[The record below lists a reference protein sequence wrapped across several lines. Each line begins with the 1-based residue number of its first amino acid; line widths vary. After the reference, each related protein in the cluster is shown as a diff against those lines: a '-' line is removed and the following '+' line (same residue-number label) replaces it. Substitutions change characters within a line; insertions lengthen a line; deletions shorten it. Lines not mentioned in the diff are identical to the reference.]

1 MSEQEEKAKEVN
13 DQGNVDNKEEEEN
26 KGEEKEESLPHPN
39 EISNEQPKED
49 GVKNEDKEGENIDEN
64 NNPEEIKQVEQIHEH
79 PEEDNKPIEVNQP
92 IENNNENQQIEDN
105 KPEEEKVEEDK
116 KEEPTIESLKEMIK
130 EKDLLITQLQS
141 EKESLQEELSN
152 EKISHENDV
161 SELLGKLEVERVFH
175 DVQKKTESQLNDK
188 IISMKSMITELH
200 NQFQKELDQKDK
212 ICFDKVLKLTKQ
224 NEDHVKKETEFGN
237 TIKLISEKNQ
247 GLLEKNIAL
256 SKEKVDLEDI
266 ILRQEEKL
274 NVLIGKVS
282 KIEVLL
288 QKKNKILKEN
298 ETYAMELINIVEE
311 QKTLIKSLKSEQ
323 KEIEPSS
330 YLLNNPVKTSR
341 KDIKSQNQI
350 SYDYDISKNYN
361 NDYNIYN
368 VNAVNTNQKRDYI
381 LPKIPQS
388 TMNYLPSSQELNEIK
403 EIKEEEQN
411 MDKVNEFRS
420 MMNKLMS
427 EIEE

>member
-1 MSEQEEKAKEVN
+1 MSEQEEKEKEVN
-13 DQGNVDNKEEEEN
+13 EQGNVDNKEEEEN
-26 KGEEKEESLPHPN
+26 KGEEKEENLPHPN
-39 EISNEQPKED
+39 EISNEQPKEED
-49 GVKNEDKEGENIDEN
+49 VKNDNRGEENIDKN
-64 NNPEEIKQVEQIHEH
+64 NNAEEIKQVEQIHEH
-79 PEEDNKPIEVNQP
+79 PEEDNKPIEDKND
-92 IENNNENQQIEDN
+92 NQQIEDN
-105 KPEEEKVEEDK
+105 KPEEKKEEEKVPEEK
-116 KEEPTIESLKEMIK
+116 KEEPTLESLKEMIK

-141 EKESLQEELSN
+141 EKESLLVELSN
-152 EKISHENDV
+152 EKVSHENEV
-161 SELLGKLEVERVFH
+161 SDLLGKLEVERVFH

-200 NQFQKELDQKDK
+200 NQFQKELEQKDK

-224 NEDHVKKETEFGN
+224 NEEHVKKEAEFGN

-266 ILRQEEKL
+266 ILKQEEKL

-311 QKTLIKSLKSEQ
+311 QKTLIKSLKSKQ

-350 SYDYDISKNYN
+350 SYDYN
-361 NDYNIYN
+361 NDYNSYN
-368 VNAVNTNQKRDYI
+368 VNVINQKRDYV

>member
-1 MSEQEEKAKEVN
+1 MSEQEEKEKEVN
-13 DQGNVDNKEEEEN
+13 EQGNVDNKEEEEN
-26 KGEEKEESLPHPN
+26 KGEEKEENLPHPN
-39 EISNEQPKED
+39 EISNEQPKEED
-49 GVKNEDKEGENIDEN
+49 VKNDNRGEENIDKN
-64 NNPEEIKQVEQIHEH
+64 NNAEEIKQVEQIHEH
-79 PEEDNKPIEVNQP
+79 PEEDNQP
-92 IENNNENQQIEDN
+92 IEDKNDNQQIEDN
-105 KPEEEKVEEDK
+105 KPEEKKEEEKVPEEK
-116 KEEPTIESLKEMIK
+116 KEEPTLESLKEMIK

-141 EKESLQEELSN
+141 EKESLLVELSN
-152 EKISHENDV
+152 EKVSHENEV
-161 SELLGKLEVERVFH
+161 SDLLGKLEVERVFH
-175 DVQKKTESQLNDK
+175 DVQRKTESQLNDK

-200 NQFQKELDQKDK
+200 NQFQKELEQKDK

-224 NEDHVKKETEFGN
+224 NEEHVKKEAEFGN

-266 ILRQEEKL
+266 ILKQEEKL

-311 QKTLIKSLKSEQ
+311 QKTLIKSLKSKQ

-350 SYDYDISKNYN
+350 SYDYN
-361 NDYNIYN
+361 NDYNSYN
-368 VNAVNTNQKRDYI
+368 VNVINQKRDYV

>member
-1 MSEQEEKAKEVN
+1 MSEQEKKEKEVN
-13 DQGNVDNKEEEEN
+13 EQGNVDNKEEEEN
-26 KGEEKEESLPHPN
+26 KGEEKEENLPHPN
-39 EISNEQPKED
+39 EISNEQPKEED
-49 GVKNEDKEGENIDEN
+49 VKNDNRGEENIDKN
-64 NNPEEIKQVEQIHEH
+64 NNAEEIKQVEQIHEH
-79 PEEDNKPIEVNQP
+79 PEEDNKPIEDKND
-92 IENNNENQQIEDN
+92 NQQIEDN
-105 KPEEEKVEEDK
+105 KPEEKKEEEKVPEEK
-116 KEEPTIESLKEMIK
+116 KEEPTLESLKEMIK

-141 EKESLQEELSN
+141 EKESLLVELSN
-152 EKISHENDV
+152 EKVSHENEV
-161 SELLGKLEVERVFH
+161 SDLLGKLEVERVFH
-175 DVQKKTESQLNDK
+175 DVQRKTESQLNDK

-200 NQFQKELDQKDK
+200 NQFQKELEQKDK

-224 NEDHVKKETEFGN
+224 NEEHVKKEAEFGN

-266 ILRQEEKL
+266 ILKQEEKL

-311 QKTLIKSLKSEQ
+311 QKTLIKSLKSKQ

-350 SYDYDISKNYN
+350 SYDYN
-361 NDYNIYN
+361 NDYNSYN
-368 VNAVNTNQKRDYI
+368 VNVINQKRDYV

>member
-1 MSEQEEKAKEVN
+1 MSEQEEKEKEVN
-13 DQGNVDNKEEEEN
+13 EQGNVDNKEEEEN
-26 KGEEKEESLPHPN
+26 KGEEKEENLPHPN
-39 EISNEQPKED
+39 EISNEQPKEED
-49 GVKNEDKEGENIDEN
+49 VKNDNRGEENIDKN
-64 NNPEEIKQVEQIHEH
+64 NNAEEIKQVEQIHEH
-79 PEEDNKPIEVNQP
+79 PEEDNKPIEDKND
-92 IENNNENQQIEDN
+92 NQQIEDN
-105 KPEEEKVEEDK
+105 KPEEKKEEEKVPEEK
-116 KEEPTIESLKEMIK
+116 KEEPTLESLKEMIK

-141 EKESLQEELSN
+141 EKESLLVELSN
-152 EKISHENDV
+152 EKVSHENEV
-161 SELLGKLEVERVFH
+161 SDLLGKLEVERVFH
-175 DVQKKTESQLNDK
+175 DVQRKTESQLNDK

-200 NQFQKELDQKDK
+200 NQFQKELEQKDK

-266 ILRQEEKL
+266 ILKQEEKL

-311 QKTLIKSLKSEQ
+311 QKTLIKSLKSKQ

-350 SYDYDISKNYN
+350 SYDYN
-361 NDYNIYN
+361 NDYNSYN
-368 VNAVNTNQKRDYI
+368 VNVINQKRDYV

>member
-1 MSEQEEKAKEVN
+1 MSEQEQKEN
-13 DQGNVDNKEEEEN
+13 NENIDNKEEVNEANNEN
-26 KGEEKEESLPHPN
+26 KEEELPHPN
-39 EISNEQPKED
+39 ETTNEQQRQEEINKEEEK
-49 GVKNEDKEGENIDEN
+49 VEDSN
-64 NNPEEIKQVEQIHEH
+64 NNAEEIKQVEQVHEH
-79 PEEDNKPIEVNQP
+79 SEVEDNKPIEENQP
-92 IENNNENQQIEDN
+92 INDNNNEPI
-105 KPEEEKVEEDK
+105 EEEKPKEEIK
-116 KEEPTIESLKEMIK
+116 VEEPTLEILKEMIK
-130 EKDLLITQLQS
+130 EKDSLISQLQS
-141 EKESLQEELSN
+141 EKESLQEELSK
-152 EKISHENDV
+152 EKTSHENEV
-161 SELLGKLEVERVFH
+161 SELLGKLEIERVFH
-175 DVQKKTESQLNDK
+175 EVQKKNESQLNDK

-200 NQFQKELDQKDK
+200 NQFQKELEQKDK

-224 NEDHVKKETEFGN
+224 NEEHIKKETEFGN
-237 TIKLISEKNQ
+237 TINLISQKNQ

-266 ILRQEEKL
+266 IIKQEEKL

-311 QKTLIKSLKSEQ
+311 QKTLIKSLKAKQ

-341 KDIKSQNQI
+341 KEIKSQNQI
-350 SYDYDISKNYN
+350 SYDYDNINNEYN
-361 NDYNIYN
+361 LN
-368 VNAVNTNQKRDYI
+368 VINQKRDYV

-388 TMNYLPSSQELNEIK
+388 TVNYVPSSQELNEIK
-403 EIKEEEQN
+403 EEEHN

>member
-1 MSEQEEKAKEVN
+1 MSEQEEKEKEVN
-13 DQGNVDNKEEEEN
+13 EQGNVDNKEEEEN
-26 KGEEKEESLPHPN
+26 KGEEKEENLPHPN
-39 EISNEQPKED
+39 EISNEQPKEED
-49 GVKNEDKEGENIDEN
+49 VKNDNRGEDNIDKN
-64 NNPEEIKQVEQIHEH
+64 NNAEEIKQVEQIHEH
-79 PEEDNKPIEVNQP
+79 PEEDNKPIEDKND
-92 IENNNENQQIEDN
+92 NQQIEDN
-105 KPEEEKVEEDK
+105 KPEEKKEEEKVPEEK
-116 KEEPTIESLKEMIK
+116 KEEPTLESLKEMIK

-141 EKESLQEELSN
+141 EKESLLVELSN
-152 EKISHENDV
+152 EKVSHENEV
-161 SELLGKLEVERVFH
+161 SDLLGKLEIERVFH
-175 DVQKKTESQLNDK
+175 DVQRKTESQLNDK

-200 NQFQKELDQKDK
+200 NQFQKELEQKDK

-224 NEDHVKKETEFGN
+224 NEEHVKKEAEFGN

-266 ILRQEEKL
+266 ILKQEEKL

-311 QKTLIKSLKSEQ
+311 QKTLIKSLKSKQ

-350 SYDYDISKNYN
+350 SYDYN
-361 NDYNIYN
+361 NDYNSYN
-368 VNAVNTNQKRDYI
+368 VNVINQKRDYV

>member
-1 MSEQEEKAKEVN
+1 MSEQEEKEKEVN
-13 DQGNVDNKEEEEN
+13 EQGNVDNKEEEEN
-26 KGEEKEESLPHPN
+26 KGEEKKENLPHPN
-39 EISNEQPKED
+39 EMSNEQPKEED
-49 GVKNEDKEGENIDEN
+49 VKNDNRGEENIDKN
-64 NNPEEIKQVEQIHEH
+64 NNAEEIKQVEQIHEH
-79 PEEDNKPIEVNQP
+79 PEEDNKPIEDKND
-92 IENNNENQQIEDN
+92 NQQIEDN
-105 KPEEEKVEEDK
+105 KPEEKKEEEKVPEEK
-116 KEEPTIESLKEMIK
+116 KEEPTLESLKEMIK

-141 EKESLQEELSN
+141 EKESLLVELSN
-152 EKISHENDV
+152 EKVSHENEV
-161 SELLGKLEVERVFH
+161 SDLLGKLEVERVFH
-175 DVQKKTESQLNDK
+175 DVQRKTESQLNDK

-200 NQFQKELDQKDK
+200 NQFQKELEQKDK

-224 NEDHVKKETEFGN
+224 NEEHVKKEAEFGN

-266 ILRQEEKL
+266 ILKQEEKL

-311 QKTLIKSLKSEQ
+311 QKTLIKSLKSKQ

-350 SYDYDISKNYN
+350 SYDYN
-361 NDYNIYN
+361 NDYNSYN
-368 VNAVNTNQKRDYI
+368 VNVINQKRDYV

>member
-1 MSEQEEKAKEVN
+1 MSEQEEKEKEVN
-13 DQGNVDNKEEEEN
+13 EQGNVDNKEEEEN
-26 KGEEKEESLPHPN
+26 KGEEKEENLPHPN
-39 EISNEQPKED
+39 EISNEQPKEED
-49 GVKNEDKEGENIDEN
+49 VKNDNRGEENIDKN
-64 NNPEEIKQVEQIHEH
+64 NNAEEIKQVEQIHEH
-79 PEEDNKPIEVNQP
+79 PEEDNKPIEDKND
-92 IENNNENQQIEDN
+92 NQQIEDN
-105 KPEEEKVEEDK
+105 KPEEKKEEEK
-116 KEEPTIESLKEMIK
+116 KEEPTLESLKEMIK

-141 EKESLQEELSN
+141 EKESLLVELSN
-152 EKISHENDV
+152 EKVSHENEV
-161 SELLGKLEVERVFH
+161 SDLLGKLEVERVFH
-175 DVQKKTESQLNDK
+175 DVQRKTESQLNDK

-200 NQFQKELDQKDK
+200 NQFQKELEQKDK

-224 NEDHVKKETEFGN
+224 NEEHVKKEAEFGN

-266 ILRQEEKL
+266 ILKQEEKL

-311 QKTLIKSLKSEQ
+311 QKTLIKSLKSKQ

-350 SYDYDISKNYN
+350 SYDYN
-361 NDYNIYN
+361 NDYNSYN
-368 VNAVNTNQKRDYI
+368 VNVINQKRDYV

>member
-1 MSEQEEKAKEVN
+1 MSEQEEKEKEVN
-13 DQGNVDNKEEEEN
+13 EQGNVDNKEEEEN
-26 KGEEKEESLPHPN
+26 KGEEKEENLPHPN
-39 EISNEQPKED
+39 EISNEQPKEED
-49 GVKNEDKEGENIDEN
+49 VKNDNRGEENIDKN
-64 NNPEEIKQVEQIHEH
+64 NNAEEIKQVEQIHEH
-79 PEEDNKPIEVNQP
+79 PEEDNKPIEDKND
-92 IENNNENQQIEDN
+92 NQQIEDN
-105 KPEEEKVEEDK
+105 KPEEKKEEEKVPEEK
-116 KEEPTIESLKEMIK
+116 KEEPTLESLKEMIK

-141 EKESLQEELSN
+141 EKESLLVELSN
-152 EKISHENDV
+152 EKVSHENEV
-161 SELLGKLEVERVFH
+161 SDLLGKLEVERVFH
-175 DVQKKTESQLNDK
+175 DVQRKTESQLNDK

-200 NQFQKELDQKDK
+200 NQFQKELEQKDK

-224 NEDHVKKETEFGN
+224 NEEHVKKEAEFGN

-266 ILRQEEKL
+266 ILKQEEKL

-311 QKTLIKSLKSEQ
+311 QKTLIKSLKSKQ

-350 SYDYDISKNYN
+350 SYDYN
-361 NDYNIYN
+361 NDYNSYN
-368 VNAVNTNQKRDYI
+368 VNVINQKRDYV

-388 TMNYLPSSQELNEIK
+388 TMNYLPSSQELNKIK

>member
-1 MSEQEEKAKEVN
+1 MSEQEEKEKEVN
-13 DQGNVDNKEEEEN
+13 EQGNVDNKEEEEN
-26 KGEEKEESLPHPN
+26 KGEEKEENLPHPN
-39 EISNEQPKED
+39 EISNEQPKEED
-49 GVKNEDKEGENIDEN
+49 VKNDNRGEENIDKN
-64 NNPEEIKQVEQIHEH
+64 NNAEEIKQVEQIHEH
-79 PEEDNKPIEVNQP
+79 PEEDNKPIEDKND
-92 IENNNENQQIEDN
+92 NQQIEDN
-105 KPEEEKVEEDK
+105 KPEEKKEEEKVPEEK
-116 KEEPTIESLKEMIK
+116 KEEPTLESLKEMIK

-141 EKESLQEELSN
+141 EKESLLVELSN
-152 EKISHENDV
+152 EKVSHENEV
-161 SELLGKLEVERVFH
+161 SDLLGKLEVERVFH
-175 DVQKKTESQLNDK
+175 DVQRKTESQLNDK

-200 NQFQKELDQKDK
+200 NQFQKELEQKDK

-224 NEDHVKKETEFGN
+224 NEEHVKKEAEFGN

-247 GLLEKNIAL
+247 GLLEKNITL

-266 ILRQEEKL
+266 ILKQEEKL

-311 QKTLIKSLKSEQ
+311 QKTLIKSLKSKQ

-350 SYDYDISKNYN
+350 SYDYN
-361 NDYNIYN
+361 NDYNSYN
-368 VNAVNTNQKRDYI
+368 VNVINQKRDYV

>member
-1 MSEQEEKAKEVN
+1 MSEQEKKEKEVN
-13 DQGNVDNKEEEEN
+13 EQGNVDNKEEEEN
-26 KGEEKEESLPHPN
+26 KGEEKEENLPHPN
-39 EISNEQPKED
+39 EISKEQPKEQD
-49 GVKNEDKEGENIDEN
+49 AKNDNREEENIDKN
-64 NNPEEIKQVEQIHEH
+64 NNAEEIKQVEQIHEH
-79 PEEDNKPIEVNQP
+79 PEEDNKPIEDKND
-92 IENNNENQQIEDN
+92 NQQIEDN
-105 KPEEEKVEEDK
+105 KPEEKKEEEKVPEEK
-116 KEEPTIESLKEMIK
+116 KEEPTLESLKEMIK

-141 EKESLQEELSN
+141 EKESLLVELSN
-152 EKISHENDV
+152 EKVSHENEV
-161 SELLGKLEVERVFH
+161 SDLLGKLEVERVFH
-175 DVQKKTESQLNDK
+175 DVQRKTESQLNDK

-200 NQFQKELDQKDK
+200 NQFQKELEQKDK

-224 NEDHVKKETEFGN
+224 NEEHVKKEAEFGN

-266 ILRQEEKL
+266 ILKQEEKL

-311 QKTLIKSLKSEQ
+311 QKTLIKSLKSKQ

-350 SYDYDISKNYN
+350 SYDYN
-361 NDYNIYN
+361 NDYNSYN
-368 VNAVNTNQKRDYI
+368 VNVINKKRDYV

>member
-1 MSEQEEKAKEVN
+1 MSEQEEKEKEVN
-13 DQGNVDNKEEEEN
+13 EQGNVDNKEEEEN
-26 KGEEKEESLPHPN
+26 KGEEKEENLPHPN
-39 EISNEQPKED
+39 EISNEQPKEED
-49 GVKNEDKEGENIDEN
+49 VKNDNRGEENIDKN
-64 NNPEEIKQVEQIHEH
+64 NNAEEIKQVEQIHEH
-79 PEEDNKPIEVNQP
+79 PEEDNKPIEDKND
-92 IENNNENQQIEDN
+92 NQQIEDN
-105 KPEEEKVEEDK
+105 KPEEKKEEEKVPEEK
-116 KEEPTIESLKEMIK
+116 KEEPTLESLKEMIK

-141 EKESLQEELSN
+141 EKESLLVELSN
-152 EKISHENDV
+152 EKVSHENEV
-161 SELLGKLEVERVFH
+161 SDLLGKLEVERVFH
-175 DVQKKTESQLNDK
+175 DVQRKTESQLNDK

-200 NQFQKELDQKDK
+200 NQFQKELEQKDK

-224 NEDHVKKETEFGN
+224 NEEHVKKEAEFGN

-266 ILRQEEKL
+266 ILKQEEKL

-311 QKTLIKSLKSEQ
+311 QKTLIKSLKSKQ

-350 SYDYDISKNYN
+350 SYDYN
-361 NDYNIYN
+361 NDYNSYKVN
-368 VNAVNTNQKRDYI
+368 VINQKRDYV

>member
-1 MSEQEEKAKEVN
+1 MSEQEKKEKEVN
-13 DQGNVDNKEEEEN
+13 EQGNVDNKEEEEN
-26 KGEEKEESLPHPN
+26 KGEE
-39 EISNEQPKED
+39 
-49 GVKNEDKEGENIDEN
+49 NIDKN
-64 NNPEEIKQVEQIHEH
+64 NNAEEIKQVEQIHEH
-79 PEEDNKPIEVNQP
+79 PEEDNKPIEDKND
-92 IENNNENQQIEDN
+92 NQQIEDN
-105 KPEEEKVEEDK
+105 KPEEKEEEEKVPEEK
-116 KEEPTIESLKEMIK
+116 KEEPTLESLKEMIK

-141 EKESLQEELSN
+141 EKESLLVELSN
-152 EKISHENDV
+152 EKVSHENEV
-161 SELLGKLEVERVFH
+161 SDLLGKLEVERVFH
-175 DVQKKTESQLNDK
+175 DVQRKTESQLNDK

-200 NQFQKELDQKDK
+200 NQFQKELEQKDK

-224 NEDHVKKETEFGN
+224 NEEHVKKEAEFGN

-247 GLLEKNIAL
+247 GLQEKNIAL

-266 ILRQEEKL
+266 ILKQEEKL

-311 QKTLIKSLKSEQ
+311 QKTLIKSLKSKQ

-350 SYDYDISKNYN
+350 SYDYN
-361 NDYNIYN
+361 NDYNSYN
-368 VNAVNTNQKRDYI
+368 VNVINQKRDYV

>member
-1 MSEQEEKAKEVN
+1 MSEQEEKEKEVN
-13 DQGNVDNKEEEEN
+13 EQGNVDNKEEEEN
-26 KGEEKEESLPHPN
+26 KGEEKEENLPHPN
-39 EISNEQPKED
+39 EISNEQPKEED
-49 GVKNEDKEGENIDEN
+49 VKNDNRGEENIDKN
-64 NNPEEIKQVEQIHEH
+64 NNAEEIKQVEQIHEH
-79 PEEDNKPIEVNQP
+79 PEEDNKPIEDKNDNQK
-92 IENNNENQQIEDN
+92 IVDN
-105 KPEEEKVEEDK
+105 KPEEKKEEEKVPEEK
-116 KEEPTIESLKEMIK
+116 KEEPTLESLKEMIK

-141 EKESLQEELSN
+141 EKESLLVELSN
-152 EKISHENDV
+152 EKVSHENEV
-161 SELLGKLEVERVFH
+161 SDLLGKLEVERVFH
-175 DVQKKTESQLNDK
+175 DVQRKTESQLNDK

-200 NQFQKELDQKDK
+200 NQFQKELEQKDK

-224 NEDHVKKETEFGN
+224 NEEHVKKEAEFGN

-266 ILRQEEKL
+266 ILKQEEKL

-311 QKTLIKSLKSEQ
+311 QKTLIKSLKSKQ

-350 SYDYDISKNYN
+350 SYDYN
-361 NDYNIYN
+361 NDYNSYN
-368 VNAVNTNQKRDYI
+368 VNVINQKRDYV

>member
-1 MSEQEEKAKEVN
+1 MSEQEEKEKEVN
-13 DQGNVDNKEEEEN
+13 EQGNVDNKEEEEN
-26 KGEEKEESLPHPN
+26 KGEEKEENLPHPN
-39 EISNEQPKED
+39 EISKEQPKEED
-49 GVKNEDKEGENIDEN
+49 VKNDNRGEENIDKN
-64 NNPEEIKQVEQIHEH
+64 NNAEEIKQVEQIHEH
-79 PEEDNKPIEVNQP
+79 PEEDNKPIEDKND
-92 IENNNENQQIEDN
+92 NQQIEDN
-105 KPEEEKVEEDK
+105 KPEEKKEEEKVPEEK
-116 KEEPTIESLKEMIK
+116 KEEPTLESLKEMIK

-141 EKESLQEELSN
+141 EKESLLVELSN
-152 EKISHENDV
+152 EKVSHENEV
-161 SELLGKLEVERVFH
+161 SDLLGKLEVERVFH
-175 DVQKKTESQLNDK
+175 DVQRKTESQLNDK

-200 NQFQKELDQKDK
+200 NQFQKELEQKDK

-224 NEDHVKKETEFGN
+224 NEEHVKKEAEFGN

-266 ILRQEEKL
+266 ILKQEEKL

-311 QKTLIKSLKSEQ
+311 QKTLIKSLKSKQ

-350 SYDYDISKNYN
+350 SYDYN
-361 NDYNIYN
+361 NDYNSYN
-368 VNAVNTNQKRDYI
+368 VNVITKKRDYV

>member
-1 MSEQEEKAKEVN
+1 MSEQEEKEKEVN
-13 DQGNVDNKEEEEN
+13 EQGNVDNKEEEEN
-26 KGEEKEESLPHPN
+26 KGEEKEENLPHPN
-39 EISNEQPKED
+39 EISNEQPKEED
-49 GVKNEDKEGENIDEN
+49 VKNDNRGEENIDKN
-64 NNPEEIKQVEQIHEH
+64 NNAEEIKQVEQIHEH
-79 PEEDNKPIEVNQP
+79 PEEDNKPIEDKND
-92 IENNNENQQIEDN
+92 NQQIEDN
-105 KPEEEKVEEDK
+105 KPEEKKEEEKVPEEK
-116 KEEPTIESLKEMIK
+116 KEEPTLESLKEMIK

-141 EKESLQEELSN
+141 EKESLLVELSN
-152 EKISHENDV
+152 EKVSHENEV
-161 SELLGKLEVERVFH
+161 SDLLGKLEVERVFH
-175 DVQKKTESQLNDK
+175 DVQRKTESQLNDK

-200 NQFQKELDQKDK
+200 NQFQKELEQKDK

-224 NEDHVKKETEFGN
+224 NEEHVKKEAEFGN

-266 ILRQEEKL
+266 ILKQEEKL

-311 QKTLIKSLKSEQ
+311 QKTLIKSLKSKQ

-350 SYDYDISKNYN
+350 SYDYN
-361 NDYNIYN
+361 NDYNSYN
-368 VNAVNTNQKRDYI
+368 VNVINKKRDYV

>member
-1 MSEQEEKAKEVN
+1 MSEQEEKEKEVN
-13 DQGNVDNKEEEEN
+13 EQGNVDNKEEEEN
-26 KGEEKEESLPHPN
+26 KGEEKEENLPHPN
-39 EISNEQPKED
+39 EISNEQPKEED
-49 GVKNEDKEGENIDEN
+49 VKNDNRGEENIDKN
-64 NNPEEIKQVEQIHEH
+64 NNAEEIKQVEQIHEH
-79 PEEDNKPIEVNQP
+79 PEEDNKSIEDKND
-92 IENNNENQQIEDN
+92 NQQIEDN
-105 KPEEEKVEEDK
+105 KPEEKKEEEKVPEEK
-116 KEEPTIESLKEMIK
+116 KEEPTLESLKEMIK

-141 EKESLQEELSN
+141 EKESLLVELSN
-152 EKISHENDV
+152 EKVSHENEV
-161 SELLGKLEVERVFH
+161 SDLLGKLEIERVFH
-175 DVQKKTESQLNDK
+175 DVQRKTESQLNDK

-200 NQFQKELDQKDK
+200 NQFQKELEQKDK

-224 NEDHVKKETEFGN
+224 NEEHVKKEAEFGN

-266 ILRQEEKL
+266 ILKQEEKL

-311 QKTLIKSLKSEQ
+311 QKTLIKSLKSKQ

-350 SYDYDISKNYN
+350 SYDYN
-361 NDYNIYN
+361 NDYNSYN
-368 VNAVNTNQKRDYI
+368 VNVINQKRDYV

>member
-1 MSEQEEKAKEVN
+1 MSEQEEKEKEVN
-13 DQGNVDNKEEEEN
+13 EQGNVENKEEEEN
-26 KGEEKEESLPHPN
+26 KGEEKEENLPHPN
-39 EISNEQPKED
+39 EISNEQPKEED
-49 GVKNEDKEGENIDEN
+49 VKNDNRGEENIDKN
-64 NNPEEIKQVEQIHEH
+64 NNAEEIKQVEQIHEH
-79 PEEDNKPIEVNQP
+79 PEEDNKPIEDKND
-92 IENNNENQQIEDN
+92 NQQIEDN
-105 KPEEEKVEEDK
+105 KPEEKKEEEKVPEEK
-116 KEEPTIESLKEMIK
+116 KEEPTLESLKEMIK

-141 EKESLQEELSN
+141 EKESLLVELSN
-152 EKISHENDV
+152 EKVSHENEV
-161 SELLGKLEVERVFH
+161 SDLLGKLEVERVFH
-175 DVQKKTESQLNDK
+175 DVQRKTESQLNDK

-200 NQFQKELDQKDK
+200 NQFQKELEQKDK

-224 NEDHVKKETEFGN
+224 NEEHVKKEAEFGN

-266 ILRQEEKL
+266 ILKQEEKL

-311 QKTLIKSLKSEQ
+311 QKTLIKSLKSKQ

-341 KDIKSQNQI
+341 KDIKFQNQI
-350 SYDYDISKNYN
+350 SYDYN
-361 NDYNIYN
+361 NDYNSYN
-368 VNAVNTNQKRDYI
+368 VNVINQKRDYV

>member
-1 MSEQEEKAKEVN
+1 MSEQEEKEKEVN
-13 DQGNVDNKEEEEN
+13 EQGNVDNKEEEEN
-26 KGEEKEESLPHPN
+26 KGEEKEENLPHPN
-39 EISNEQPKED
+39 EISNEQPKEED
-49 GVKNEDKEGENIDEN
+49 VKNDNRGEENIDKN
-64 NNPEEIKQVEQIHEH
+64 NNAEEIKQVEQIHEH
-79 PEEDNKPIEVNQP
+79 PEEDNKPIEDKND
-92 IENNNENQQIEDN
+92 NQQIEDN
-105 KPEEEKVEEDK
+105 KPEEKKEEEKVPEEK
-116 KEEPTIESLKEMIK
+116 KEEPTLESLKEMIK

-141 EKESLQEELSN
+141 EKESLLVELSN
-152 EKISHENDV
+152 EKVSHENEV
-161 SELLGKLEVERVFH
+161 SDLLGKLEVERVFH
-175 DVQKKTESQLNDK
+175 DVQRKTESQLNDK

-200 NQFQKELDQKDK
+200 NQFQKELEQKDK

-224 NEDHVKKETEFGN
+224 NEEHVKKEAEFGN

-266 ILRQEEKL
+266 ILKQEEKL

-311 QKTLIKSLKSEQ
+311 QKTLIKSLKSKQ

-350 SYDYDISKNYN
+350 SYDYN
-361 NDYNIYN
+361 NDYNSYN
-368 VNAVNTNQKRDYI
+368 VNVINQKRDYV

-427 EIEE
+427 AIEE

>member
-1 MSEQEEKAKEVN
+1 MSEQEEKEKEVN
-13 DQGNVDNKEEEEN
+13 EQGNVDNKEEEEN
-26 KGEEKEESLPHPN
+26 KGEEKEENLPHPN
-39 EISNEQPKED
+39 EISNEQPKEED
-49 GVKNEDKEGENIDEN
+49 VKNDNRGEENIDKN
-64 NNPEEIKQVEQIHEH
+64 NNAEEIKQVEQIHEH
-79 PEEDNKPIEVNQP
+79 PEEDNKPIEDKND
-92 IENNNENQQIEDN
+92 NQQIEDN
-105 KPEEEKVEEDK
+105 KPEEKKEEEKAPEEK
-116 KEEPTIESLKEMIK
+116 KEEPTLESLKEMIK

-141 EKESLQEELSN
+141 EKESLLVELSN
-152 EKISHENDV
+152 EKVSHENEV
-161 SELLGKLEVERVFH
+161 SDLLGKLEVERVFH
-175 DVQKKTESQLNDK
+175 DVQRKTESQLNDK

-200 NQFQKELDQKDK
+200 NQFQKELEQKDK

-224 NEDHVKKETEFGN
+224 NEEHVKKEAEFGN

-266 ILRQEEKL
+266 ILKQEEKL

-311 QKTLIKSLKSEQ
+311 QKTLIKSLKSKQ

-350 SYDYDISKNYN
+350 SYDYN
-361 NDYNIYN
+361 NDYNSYN
-368 VNAVNTNQKRDYI
+368 VNIINQKRDYV

>member
-1 MSEQEEKAKEVN
+1 MSEQEEKEKEVN
-13 DQGNVDNKEEEEN
+13 EQGNVDNKEEEEN
-26 KGEEKEESLPHPN
+26 KGEEKKENLPHPN
-39 EISNEQPKED
+39 EISNEQPKEED
-49 GVKNEDKEGENIDEN
+49 VKNDNRGEENIDKN
-64 NNPEEIKQVEQIHEH
+64 NNAEEIKQVEQIHEH
-79 PEEDNKPIEVNQP
+79 PEEDNKPIEDKND
-92 IENNNENQQIEDN
+92 NQQIEDN
-105 KPEEEKVEEDK
+105 KPEEKKEEEKVPEEK
-116 KEEPTIESLKEMIK
+116 KEEPTLESLKEMIK

-141 EKESLQEELSN
+141 EKESLLVELSN
-152 EKISHENDV
+152 EKVSHENEV
-161 SELLGKLEVERVFH
+161 SDLLGKLEVERVFH
-175 DVQKKTESQLNDK
+175 DVQRKTESQLNDK

-200 NQFQKELDQKDK
+200 NQFQKELEQKDK

-224 NEDHVKKETEFGN
+224 NEEHVKKEAEFGN

-266 ILRQEEKL
+266 ILKQEEKL

-311 QKTLIKSLKSEQ
+311 QKTLIKSLKSKQ

-350 SYDYDISKNYN
+350 SYDYN
-361 NDYNIYN
+361 NDYNSYN
-368 VNAVNTNQKRDYI
+368 VNVINQKRDYV

>member
-1 MSEQEEKAKEVN
+1 MSEQEEKEKEVN
-13 DQGNVDNKEEEEN
+13 EQGNVDNKEEEEN
-26 KGEEKEESLPHPN
+26 KGEEKEENLPHPN
-39 EISNEQPKED
+39 EISNEQPKEED
-49 GVKNEDKEGENIDEN
+49 VKNDNRGEENIDKN
-64 NNPEEIKQVEQIHEH
+64 NNAEEIKQVEQIHEH
-79 PEEDNKPIEVNQP
+79 PEEDNKPIEDKND
-92 IENNNENQQIEDN
+92 NQQIEDN
-105 KPEEEKVEEDK
+105 KPEEKKEEEKVPEEK
-116 KEEPTIESLKEMIK
+116 KEEPTLESLKEMIK

-141 EKESLQEELSN
+141 EKESLLVELSN
-152 EKISHENDV
+152 EKVSHENEV
-161 SELLGKLEVERVFH
+161 SDLLGKLEVERVFH
-175 DVQKKTESQLNDK
+175 DVQRKTESQLNDK

-200 NQFQKELDQKDK
+200 NQFQKELEQKDK

-224 NEDHVKKETEFGN
+224 NEEHVKKEAEFGN

-266 ILRQEEKL
+266 ILKQEEKL

-311 QKTLIKSLKSEQ
+311 QKTLIKSLKSKQ

-350 SYDYDISKNYN
+350 SYDYN
-361 NDYNIYN
+361 NDYNSYN
-368 VNAVNTNQKRDYI
+368 VNVINQKRDYV

>member
-1 MSEQEEKAKEVN
+1 MSEQEEKEKEVN
-13 DQGNVDNKEEEEN
+13 EQGNIDNKEEEEN
-26 KGEEKEESLPHPN
+26 KGEEKEENLPHPN
-39 EISNEQPKED
+39 EISNEQPKEED
-49 GVKNEDKEGENIDEN
+49 VKNDNRGEENIDKN
-64 NNPEEIKQVEQIHEH
+64 NNAEEIKQVEQIHEH
-79 PEEDNKPIEVNQP
+79 PEEDNKPIEDKND
-92 IENNNENQQIEDN
+92 NQQIEDN
-105 KPEEEKVEEDK
+105 KPEEKKEEEKVPEEK
-116 KEEPTIESLKEMIK
+116 KEEPTLESLKEMIK

-141 EKESLQEELSN
+141 EKESLLVELSN
-152 EKISHENDV
+152 EKVSHENEV
-161 SELLGKLEVERVFH
+161 SDLLGKLEVERVFH
-175 DVQKKTESQLNDK
+175 DVQRKTESQLNDK

-200 NQFQKELDQKDK
+200 NQFQKELEQKDK

-224 NEDHVKKETEFGN
+224 NEEHVKKEAEFGN

-266 ILRQEEKL
+266 ILKQEEKL

-311 QKTLIKSLKSEQ
+311 QKTLIKSLKSKQ

-350 SYDYDISKNYN
+350 SYDYN
-361 NDYNIYN
+361 NDYNSYN
-368 VNAVNTNQKRDYI
+368 VNVINQKRDYV

>member
-1 MSEQEEKAKEVN
+1 MSEQEEKEKEVN
-13 DQGNVDNKEEEEN
+13 EQGNVENKEEEEN
-26 KGEEKEESLPHPN
+26 KGEEKEENLPHPN
-39 EISNEQPKED
+39 EISNEQPKEED
-49 GVKNEDKEGENIDEN
+49 VKNDNRGEENIDKN
-64 NNPEEIKQVEQIHEH
+64 NNAEEIKQVEQIHEH
-79 PEEDNKPIEVNQP
+79 PEEDNKPIEDKND
-92 IENNNENQQIEDN
+92 NQQIEDN
-105 KPEEEKVEEDK
+105 KPEEKKEEEKVPEEK
-116 KEEPTIESLKEMIK
+116 KEEPTLESLKEMIK

-141 EKESLQEELSN
+141 EKESLLVELSN
-152 EKISHENDV
+152 EKVSHENEV
-161 SELLGKLEVERVFH
+161 SDLLGKLEVERVFH
-175 DVQKKTESQLNDK
+175 DVQRKTESQLNDK

-200 NQFQKELDQKDK
+200 NQFQKELEQKDK

-224 NEDHVKKETEFGN
+224 NEEHVKKEAEFGN

-247 GLLEKNIAL
+247 GLLEKNITL

-266 ILRQEEKL
+266 ILKQEEKL

-311 QKTLIKSLKSEQ
+311 QKTLIKSLKSKQ

-341 KDIKSQNQI
+341 KDIKFQNQI
-350 SYDYDISKNYN
+350 SYDYN
-361 NDYNIYN
+361 NDYNSYN
-368 VNAVNTNQKRDYI
+368 VNVINQKRDYV

>member
-1 MSEQEEKAKEVN
+1 MSEQEEKEKEVN
-13 DQGNVDNKEEEEN
+13 EQGNVDNKEEEEN
-26 KGEEKEESLPHPN
+26 KGEEKEENLPHPN
-39 EISNEQPKED
+39 EISNEQPKEED
-49 GVKNEDKEGENIDEN
+49 VKNDNRGEENIDKN
-64 NNPEEIKQVEQIHEH
+64 NNAEEIKQVEQIHEH
-79 PEEDNKPIEVNQP
+79 PEEDNKPIEDKND
-92 IENNNENQQIEDN
+92 NQQIEDN
-105 KPEEEKVEEDK
+105 KPEEKKEEEKAPEEK
-116 KEEPTIESLKEMIK
+116 KEEPTLESLKEMIK

-141 EKESLQEELSN
+141 EKESLLVELSN
-152 EKISHENDV
+152 EKVSHENEV
-161 SELLGKLEVERVFH
+161 SDLLGKLEVERVFH
-175 DVQKKTESQLNDK
+175 DVQRKTESQLNDK

-200 NQFQKELDQKDK
+200 NQFQKELEQKDK

-224 NEDHVKKETEFGN
+224 NEEHVKKEAEFGN

-266 ILRQEEKL
+266 ILKQEEKL

-311 QKTLIKSLKSEQ
+311 QKTLIKSLKSKQ

-350 SYDYDISKNYN
+350 SYDYN
-361 NDYNIYN
+361 NDYNSYN
-368 VNAVNTNQKRDYI
+368 VNVINQKRDYV

>member
-1 MSEQEEKAKEVN
+1 MSEQEEKEKEVN
-13 DQGNVDNKEEEEN
+13 EQGNIDNKEEEEN
-26 KGEEKEESLPHPN
+26 KGEEKEENLPHPN
-39 EISNEQPKED
+39 EISNEQPKEED
-49 GVKNEDKEGENIDEN
+49 VKNDNRGEENIDKN
-64 NNPEEIKQVEQIHEH
+64 NNAEEIKQVEQIHEH
-79 PEEDNKPIEVNQP
+79 PEEDNKPIEDKND
-92 IENNNENQQIEDN
+92 NQQIEDN
-105 KPEEEKVEEDK
+105 KPEEKKEEEKVPEEK
-116 KEEPTIESLKEMIK
+116 KEEPTLESLKEMIK

-141 EKESLQEELSN
+141 EKESLLVELSN
-152 EKISHENDV
+152 EKVSHENEV
-161 SELLGKLEVERVFH
+161 SDLLGKLEVERVFH
-175 DVQKKTESQLNDK
+175 DVQRKTESQLNDK

-200 NQFQKELDQKDK
+200 NQFQKELEQKDK

-224 NEDHVKKETEFGN
+224 NEEHVKKEAEFGN

-266 ILRQEEKL
+266 ILKQEEKL

-311 QKTLIKSLKSEQ
+311 QKTLIKSLKSKQ

-350 SYDYDISKNYN
+350 SYDYN
-361 NDYNIYN
+361 NDYNSYN
-368 VNAVNTNQKRDYI
+368 VNVINKKRDYV

>member
-1 MSEQEEKAKEVN
+1 MMSEQEEKEKEVN
-13 DQGNVDNKEEEEN
+13 EQGNVDNKEEEEN
-26 KGEEKEESLPHPN
+26 KGEEKEENLPHPN
-39 EISNEQPKED
+39 EISNEQPKEED
-49 GVKNEDKEGENIDEN
+49 VKNDNRGEENIDKN
-64 NNPEEIKQVEQIHEH
+64 NNAEEIKQVEQIHEH
-79 PEEDNKPIEVNQP
+79 PEEDNKPIEDKND
-92 IENNNENQQIEDN
+92 NQQIEDN
-105 KPEEEKVEEDK
+105 KPEEKKEEEKVPEEK
-116 KEEPTIESLKEMIK
+116 KEEPTLESLKEMIK

-141 EKESLQEELSN
+141 EKESLLVELSN
-152 EKISHENDV
+152 EKVSHENEV
-161 SELLGKLEVERVFH
+161 SDLLGKLEVERVFH
-175 DVQKKTESQLNDK
+175 DVQRKTESQLNDK

-200 NQFQKELDQKDK
+200 NQFQKELEQKDK

-224 NEDHVKKETEFGN
+224 NEEHVKKEAEFGN

-266 ILRQEEKL
+266 ILKQEEKL

-311 QKTLIKSLKSEQ
+311 QKTLIKSLKSKQ

-350 SYDYDISKNYN
+350 SYDYN
-361 NDYNIYN
+361 NDYNSYN
-368 VNAVNTNQKRDYI
+368 VNVINQKRDYV

>member
-1 MSEQEEKAKEVN
+1 MSEQEEKEKEVN
-13 DQGNVDNKEEEEN
+13 EQGNVDNKEEEEN
-26 KGEEKEESLPHPN
+26 KGEEKEENLPHPN
-39 EISNEQPKED
+39 EISNEQPKEED
-49 GVKNEDKEGENIDEN
+49 VKNDNRGEENIDKN
-64 NNPEEIKQVEQIHEH
+64 NNAEEIKQVEQIHEH
-79 PEEDNKPIEVNQP
+79 PEEDNKPIEDKND
-92 IENNNENQQIEDN
+92 NQQIEDN
-105 KPEEEKVEEDK
+105 KPKEKKEEEKAPEEK
-116 KEEPTIESLKEMIK
+116 KEEPTLESLKEMIK

-141 EKESLQEELSN
+141 EKESLLVELSN
-152 EKISHENDV
+152 EKVSHENEV
-161 SELLGKLEVERVFH
+161 SDLLGKLEVERVFH
-175 DVQKKTESQLNDK
+175 DVQRKTESQLNDK

-200 NQFQKELDQKDK
+200 NQFQKELEQKDK

-224 NEDHVKKETEFGN
+224 NEEHVKKEAEFGN

-266 ILRQEEKL
+266 ILKQEEKL

-311 QKTLIKSLKSEQ
+311 QKTLIKSLKSKQ

-350 SYDYDISKNYN
+350 SYDYN
-361 NDYNIYN
+361 NDYNSYN
-368 VNAVNTNQKRDYI
+368 VNVINQKRDYV

>member
-1 MSEQEEKAKEVN
+1 MSEQEEKEKEVN
-13 DQGNVDNKEEEEN
+13 EQGNVDNKEEEEN
-26 KGEEKEESLPHPN
+26 KGEEKEENLPHPN
-39 EISNEQPKED
+39 EISNEQPKEED
-49 GVKNEDKEGENIDEN
+49 VKNDNRGEENIDKN
-64 NNPEEIKQVEQIHEH
+64 NNAEEIKQVEQIHEH
-79 PEEDNKPIEVNQP
+79 PEEDNKPIEDKND
-92 IENNNENQQIEDN
+92 NQQIEDN
-105 KPEEEKVEEDK
+105 KPEEKKEEEKVQEEK
-116 KEEPTIESLKEMIK
+116 KEEPTLESLKEMIK

-141 EKESLQEELSN
+141 EKESLLVELSN
-152 EKISHENDV
+152 EKVSHENEV
-161 SELLGKLEVERVFH
+161 SDLLGKLEVERVFH
-175 DVQKKTESQLNDK
+175 DVQRKTESQLNDK

-200 NQFQKELDQKDK
+200 NQFQKELEQKDK

-224 NEDHVKKETEFGN
+224 NEEHVKKEAEFGN

-266 ILRQEEKL
+266 ILKQEEKL

-311 QKTLIKSLKSEQ
+311 QKTLIKSLKSKQ

-350 SYDYDISKNYN
+350 SYDYN
-361 NDYNIYN
+361 NDYNSYN
-368 VNAVNTNQKRDYI
+368 VNVINQKRDYV

>member
-1 MSEQEEKAKEVN
+1 MSEQEEKEKEVN
-13 DQGNVDNKEEEEN
+13 EQGNVDNKEEEEN
-26 KGEEKEESLPHPN
+26 KGEEKEENLPHPN
-39 EISNEQPKED
+39 EISNEQPKEEE
-49 GVKNEDKEGENIDEN
+49 VKNGKRGEENIDKN
-64 NNPEEIKQVEQIHEH
+64 NNAEEIKQVEQIHEH
-79 PEEDNKPIEVNQP
+79 PEEDNKPIEDKND
-92 IENNNENQQIEDN
+92 NQQIEDN
-105 KPEEEKVEEDK
+105 KPEEKKEEEKVPEEK
-116 KEEPTIESLKEMIK
+116 KEEPTLESLKEMIK

-141 EKESLQEELSN
+141 EKESLLVELSN
-152 EKISHENDV
+152 EKVSHENEV
-161 SELLGKLEVERVFH
+161 SDLLGKLEVERVFH
-175 DVQKKTESQLNDK
+175 DVQRKTESQLNDK

-200 NQFQKELDQKDK
+200 NQFQKELEQKDK

-224 NEDHVKKETEFGN
+224 NEEHVKKEAEFGN

-266 ILRQEEKL
+266 ILKQEEKL

-311 QKTLIKSLKSEQ
+311 QKTLIKSLKSKQ

-350 SYDYDISKNYN
+350 SYDYN
-361 NDYNIYN
+361 NDYNSYN
-368 VNAVNTNQKRDYI
+368 VNVINQKRDYV

>member
-1 MSEQEEKAKEVN
+1 MSEQEEKEKEVN
-13 DQGNVDNKEEEEN
+13 EQGNIDNKEEEEN
-26 KGEEKEESLPHPN
+26 KGEEKEENLPHPN
-39 EISNEQPKED
+39 EISKEQPKEED
-49 GVKNEDKEGENIDEN
+49 VKNDNRGEENIDKN
-64 NNPEEIKQVEQIHEH
+64 NNAEEIKQVEQIHEH
-79 PEEDNKPIEVNQP
+79 PEEDNKPIEDKND
-92 IENNNENQQIEDN
+92 NQQIEDN
-105 KPEEEKVEEDK
+105 KPEEKKEEEKVPEEK
-116 KEEPTIESLKEMIK
+116 KEEPTLESLKEMIK

-141 EKESLQEELSN
+141 EKESLLVELSN
-152 EKISHENDV
+152 EKVSHENEV
-161 SELLGKLEVERVFH
+161 SDLLGKLEVERVFH
-175 DVQKKTESQLNDK
+175 DVQRKTESQLNDK

-200 NQFQKELDQKDK
+200 NQFQKELEQKDK

-224 NEDHVKKETEFGN
+224 NEEHVKKEAEFGN

-266 ILRQEEKL
+266 ILKQEEKL

-311 QKTLIKSLKSEQ
+311 QKTLIKSLKSKQ

-350 SYDYDISKNYN
+350 SYDYN
-361 NDYNIYN
+361 NDYNSYN
-368 VNAVNTNQKRDYI
+368 VNVINQKRDYV

>member
-1 MSEQEEKAKEVN
+1 MSEQEEKEKEVN
-13 DQGNVDNKEEEEN
+13 EQGNVDNKEEEEN
-26 KGEEKEESLPHPN
+26 KGEEKEENLPHPN
-39 EISNEQPKED
+39 EISNEQPKEED
-49 GVKNEDKEGENIDEN
+49 VKNDNRGEENIDKN
-64 NNPEEIKQVEQIHEH
+64 NNAEEIKQVEQIHEH
-79 PEEDNKPIEVNQP
+79 PEEDNKPIEDKND
-92 IENNNENQQIEDN
+92 NQQIEDN
-105 KPEEEKVEEDK
+105 KPEEKKEEEKVPEEK
-116 KEEPTIESLKEMIK
+116 KEEPTLESLKEMIK

-141 EKESLQEELSN
+141 EKESLLVELSN
-152 EKISHENDV
+152 EKVSHENEV
-161 SELLGKLEVERVFH
+161 SDLLGKLEVERVFH
-175 DVQKKTESQLNDK
+175 DVQRKTESQLNDK

-200 NQFQKELDQKDK
+200 NQFQKELEQKDK

-224 NEDHVKKETEFGN
+224 NEEHVKKEAEFGN

-266 ILRQEEKL
+266 ILKQEEKL

-311 QKTLIKSLKSEQ
+311 QKTLIKSLKSKQ

-330 YLLNNPVKTSR
+330 YLLNNPMKTSR

-350 SYDYDISKNYN
+350 SYDYN
-361 NDYNIYN
+361 NDYNSYN
-368 VNAVNTNQKRDYI
+368 VNVINQKRDYV

>member
-1 MSEQEEKAKEVN
+1 M
-13 DQGNVDNKEEEEN
+13 
-26 KGEEKEESLPHPN
+26 
-39 EISNEQPKED
+39 
-49 GVKNEDKEGENIDEN
+49 
-64 NNPEEIKQVEQIHEH
+64 
-79 PEEDNKPIEVNQP
+79 
-92 IENNNENQQIEDN
+92 
-105 KPEEEKVEEDK
+105 
-116 KEEPTIESLKEMIK
+116 
-130 EKDLLITQLQS
+130 
-141 EKESLQEELSN
+141 
-152 EKISHENDV
+152 
-161 SELLGKLEVERVFH
+161 
-175 DVQKKTESQLNDK
+175 
-188 IISMKSMITELH
+188 
-200 NQFQKELDQKDK
+200 
-212 ICFDKVLKLTKQ
+212 
-224 NEDHVKKETEFGN
+224 
-237 TIKLISEKNQ
+237 
-247 GLLEKNIAL
+247 
-256 SKEKVDLEDI
+256 
-266 ILRQEEKL
+266 
-274 NVLIGKVS
+274 LIGKVS

-311 QKTLIKSLKSEQ
+311 QKTLIKSLKSKQ

-350 SYDYDISKNYN
+350 SYDYN
-361 NDYNIYN
+361 NDYNSYN
-368 VNAVNTNQKRDYI
+368 VNVINQKRDYV

>member
-1 MSEQEEKAKEVN
+1 MSEQEEKEKEVN
-13 DQGNVDNKEEEEN
+13 EQGNVDNKEEEEN
-26 KGEEKEESLPHPN
+26 KGEEKDENLPHPN
-39 EISNEQPKED
+39 EISNEQPKEED
-49 GVKNEDKEGENIDEN
+49 VKNDNRGEENIDKN
-64 NNPEEIKQVEQIHEH
+64 NNAEEIKQVEQIHEH
-79 PEEDNKPIEVNQP
+79 PEEDNKPIEDKND
-92 IENNNENQQIEDN
+92 NQQIEDN
-105 KPEEEKVEEDK
+105 KPEEKKEEEKVPEEK
-116 KEEPTIESLKEMIK
+116 KEEPTLESLKEMIK

-141 EKESLQEELSN
+141 EKESLLVELSN
-152 EKISHENDV
+152 EKVSHENEV
-161 SELLGKLEVERVFH
+161 SDLLGKLEVERVFH
-175 DVQKKTESQLNDK
+175 DVQRKTESQLNDK

-200 NQFQKELDQKDK
+200 NQFQKELEQKDK

-224 NEDHVKKETEFGN
+224 NEEHVKKEAEFGN

-266 ILRQEEKL
+266 ILKQEEKL

-311 QKTLIKSLKSEQ
+311 QKTLIKSLKSKQ

-350 SYDYDISKNYN
+350 SYDYN
-361 NDYNIYN
+361 NDYNSYN
-368 VNAVNTNQKRDYI
+368 VNVINQKRDYV

>member
-1 MSEQEEKAKEVN
+1 MSEQEEKEKEVN
-13 DQGNVDNKEEEEN
+13 EQGNIDNKEEEEN
-26 KGEEKEESLPHPN
+26 KGEEKEENLPHPN
-39 EISNEQPKED
+39 EISKEQPKEED
-49 GVKNEDKEGENIDEN
+49 VKNDNRGEENIDKN
-64 NNPEEIKQVEQIHEH
+64 NNAEEIKQVEQIHEH
-79 PEEDNKPIEVNQP
+79 PEEDNKPIEDKND
-92 IENNNENQQIEDN
+92 NQQIEDN
-105 KPEEEKVEEDK
+105 KPEEKKEEEKVPEEK
-116 KEEPTIESLKEMIK
+116 KEEPTLESLKEMIK

-141 EKESLQEELSN
+141 EKESLLVELSN
-152 EKISHENDV
+152 EKVSHENEV
-161 SELLGKLEVERVFH
+161 SDLLGKLEVERVFH
-175 DVQKKTESQLNDK
+175 DVQRKTESQLNDK

-200 NQFQKELDQKDK
+200 NQFQKELEQKDK

-224 NEDHVKKETEFGN
+224 NEEHVKKEAEFGN

-266 ILRQEEKL
+266 ILKQEEKL

-311 QKTLIKSLKSEQ
+311 QKTLIKSLKSKQ

-350 SYDYDISKNYN
+350 SYDYN
-361 NDYNIYN
+361 NDYNSYN
-368 VNAVNTNQKRDYI
+368 VNVINKKRDYV